1 MWCFKK
7 CPSFQVP
14 TWLPSLKAGYVPA
27 LSFPSTGP
35 LSSMKFP
42 GGMEPCWLGMG
53 CCRQDE
59 TVFLSFWM
67 AIPRFPP
74 LQFWSF
80 FSGLQSSPRAD
91 YYWSLGGFG
100 GLGGGDARTILVMS
114 IWWILPKALPLP
126 QPKLLVFT
134 WFFLSLLF
142 SLGYK
147 WLSNPCLYSRHSLP
161 PHWSNCLMILLDR
174 YLTRAPTQNCQSHRG
189 HPSHR
194 EAFPTVPS
202 IMNDITTFPAARAR
216 IWEPSLTSCFPS
228 CSPANLFIKL
238 IPFLKSPGYS

>member
-1 MWCFKK
+1 MPF
-7 CPSFQVP
+7 
-14 TWLPSLKAGYVPA
+14 LPSSHLAA
-27 LSFPSTGP
+27 LSES
-35 LSSMKFP
+35 
-42 GGMEPCWLGMG
+42 WL
-53 CCRQDE
+53 CTC
-59 TVFLSFWM
+59 
-67 AIPRFPP
+67 
-74 LQFWSF
+74 SF
-80 FSGLQSSPRAD
+80 FPINRTSLQHEVPWWHGAMLAWDGMLQTRWNCLPFILNGYSQVSSPSILKFLQ
-91 YYWSLGGFG
+91 WTPELSQSWLLLIFGGLW

-114 IWWILPKALPLP
+114 IWWILLKALPLP

-142 SLGYK
+142 SFGYK
-147 WLSNPCLYSRHSLP
+147 WLSYPCLYSRHSLP

-174 YLTRAPTQNCQSHRG
+174 YPTRAPTQNCQSHRG

-228 CSPANLFIKL
+228 CSPVNLFIKL